1 MFQHGGAS
9 LESFSGSLLSS
20 LHVSSLA
27 LFPSSSDK
35 CKMPAMS
42 LGNLAYSENNPCL
55 VQKKLYMNLHT
66 MICASLSV
74 LTLVPGAS
82 LVVILRA
89 MSRELLQDRL
99 TLMGCEGLKPE

>member
-9 LESFSGSLLSS
+9 LETFSGSLLSS
-20 LHVSSLA
+20 FPVSSLA

-66 MICASLSV
+66 MICALSV

-99 TLMGCEGLKPE
+99 ALMGYEGLKPE